1 MDQSTTG
8 TALGEIEGG
17 GGKVGG
23 VGGVEGVGGGPKRV
37 LGTRDAMCIVI
48 GAIIGVGIFFTPS
61 RVAAV
66 AGSSELAMVV
76 WVVAGVIALCG
87 ALAFAELG
95 GMYHASGAQYE
106 ILRDSY
112 GPFPAFLF
120 VFCNATAIQAGAIG
134 IIAAICA
141 ENLVV
146 LLGLPPLGGVRSM
159 GLTIALVA
167 SVTIA
172 NMVGVK
178 WGARIQNFT
187 VYAKVLTLLTITV
200 LAVVVSGSGGEV
212 GIGEGQVSSRTLS
225 PLAAVMAG
233 LAPAFFAFG
242 GWQHALWIS
251 GEVKEP
257 ARTLPRAIVGGVLIV
272 IVVYLLANWAYLD
285 LLGHQGVATSKA
297 LAADAVAT
305 VFPDFGRRV
314 VAGAVALSAF
324 GVLNAQLLSG
334 PRLVYATAVDGRFFR
349 VFGGL
354 SPRFGTPMAAI
365 VLLSVMAVLLLLAAG
380 SKDAVDKLITGV
392 VLIDGIFFGLTG
404 LALFVLRKKRAGAA
418 RSFRVIGYPVVPA
431 LFVIGELGLVVGAFL
446 DPAVRNAALIG
457 AGWILAAA
465 VLYVARFA
473 RSTERS

>member
-8 TALGEIEGG
+8 TALGQIEGG
-17 GGKVGG
+17 GGVGG
-23 VGGVEGVGGGPKRV
+23 VGVVPKRV

-66 AGSSELAMVV
+66 AGSSELAMLV
-76 WVVAGVIALCG
+76 WAVAGVIALCG

-146 LLGLPPLGGVRSM
+146 LLGLPPLGGAGLM

-167 SVTIA
+167 SVTAA

-200 LAVVVSGSGGEV
+200 LAVVVSGSGGGVIAEAGIDGAGEV
-212 GIGEGQVSSRTLS
+212 ATRTLS

-285 LLGHQGVATSKA
+285 LLGHRGVATSKA

-446 DPAVRNAALIG
+446 DPAVRSAALIG
-457 AGWILAAA
+457 AAWIFAAA
-465 VLYVARFA
+465 VLYVVRFA
-473 RSTERS
+473 RVERR